1 MTGYDE
7 SQKNLECVPIAIH
20 RIGIGQNG
28 RGSSENWRYIMNAK
42 PVEWKP
48 TCNRFVAYM
57 DIMGFRDMIFRSTH
71 QHVLEVM
78 EQFRIPIK
86 ELKKEAKKRLRGES
100 HGWDTFKNTVV
111 RPVIFS
117 DSVLLFSNDDSLGA
131 FENLI
136 WQVGSVI
143 RNALMNG
150 VPMKGA
156 IAYGEQ
162 TADFDKSL
170 YFGKPLIDA
179 WELQSELVIYGVI
192 LHHTVEAYLLEQGWT
207 EELEETSILKYATPL
222 KQGTVDHYLVHWL
235 YDHPMKSKRLRDVLA
250 KLYGKVS
257 GNPRQYVDNTS
268 KYIEDKSGIRNLRTL
283 REKKIAK

>member
-1 MTGYDE
+1 
-7 SQKNLECVPIAIH
+7 
-20 RIGIGQNG
+20 
-28 RGSSENWRYIMNAK
+28 MNRTQTK
-42 PVEWKP
+42 WEP

-57 DIMGFRDMIFRSTH
+57 DIMGFQDMIFRSTH
-71 QHVLEVM
+71 QEVLDVM

-86 ELKKEAKKRLRGES
+86 KLRKEAKKRLAGERPI
-100 HGWDTFKNTVV
+100 WDTFENTVV

-136 WQVGSVI
+136 WQVGSII

-156 IAYGEQ
+156 VGYGEQ
-162 TADFDKSL
+162 TADFAKSL

-179 WELQSELVIYGVI
+179 WELQNELVIYGVI
-192 LHHTVEAYLLEQGWT
+192 LHHTVEAYLLEQGWIQ
-207 EELEETSILKYATPL
+207 ELEETSIVRYATPL

-235 YDHPMKSKRLRDVLA
+235 YHQPMRGERLRELLA

-257 GNPRQYVDNTS
+257 GSPRQYVDNTS
-268 KYIEDKSGIRNLRTL
+268 KYIEGKSGIRNFRIL
-283 REKKIAK
+283 REKRIAK